1 MTDIQSKPEV
11 QFRVGPIRVTIW
23 TNPLPQPGKDLPQDT
38 RRVTIEHD
46 SHPRATAAT
55 LGACDIPQA
64 MLALRKAHD
73 YLQNTRG
80 KSITAA
86 AFLTAEPPAPE
97 RVP

>member
-23 TNPLPQPGKDLPQDT
+23 TNPQPPPERDLPQDT

-46 SHPRATAAT
+46 SHPHATAAT

-64 MLALRKAHD
+64 VLALRKAHD
-73 YLQNTRG
+73 YLKNTRG
-80 KSITAA
+80 KRITGAG
-86 AFLTAEPPAPE
+86 FQTAEPPAE

>member
-1 MTDIQSKPEV
+1 MSDIQSKPEV

-46 SHPRATAAT
+46 SHPQATAAT

-64 MLALRKAHD
+64 VLALRKAHD
-73 YLQNTRG
+73 YLKNTRG
-80 KSITAA
+80 KRITGAG
-86 AFLTAEPPAPE
+86 FQTAERPAE

>member
-23 TNPLPQPGKDLPQDT
+23 TNPQPPPDRDLPQDT

-46 SHPRATAAT
+46 SHPQATAAT

-64 MLALRKAHD
+64 VLALRKAHD

-80 KSITAA
+80 KQTASA
-86 AFLTAEPPAPE
+86 AFETAEAAAPE
-97 RVP
+97 RLP